1 MPTPVRRIYARLL
14 TLTLG
19 FTALLTTALAPTAH
33 AADEPVYTGPGW
45 QANTVS
51 GIYSLSPDPYE
62 IVFADPTAR
71 TKLAGYFTA
80 PAAQVTVQVGVRVTV
95 TNALDTTPVGT
106 CPARHRIVVHYGY
119 RPMGL
124 AGMSQARAC
133 YANANRSAWGGH
145 ILMDSEYWTQPAW
158 FSTDPTANETRRKDA
173 TAHELGHILGLDHPN
188 TDIDHD
194 GTVEAGECVTSYGLK
209 PLLCSPNRGIP
220 VRTMAGTGRSLW
232 LHTEGGKFSSAFD
245 VPGLRQ
251 MLANYTLRQ
260 T

>member
-19 FTALLTTALAPTAH
+19 LTALLATALAPTAH

-62 IVFADPTAR
+62 IVFADSTAR
-71 TKLAGYFTA
+71 SKLAGYFTA

-95 TNALDTTPVGT
+95 TNLLDTTPAGT
-106 CPARHRIVVHYGY
+106 CPARHRIVVHYTY

-145 ILMDSEYWTQPAW
+145 ILMDSEYWTSPNW

-188 TDIDHD
+188 TDIDRD
-194 GTVEAGECVTSYGLK
+194 GTVEAGECVAAYGLK
-209 PLLCSPNRGIP
+209 PVLCSPNRGIP
-220 VRTMAGTGRSLW
+220 TRTSATGRSLW
-232 LHTEGGKFSSAFD
+232 VLTEGGRFTTEFD

-251 MLANYTLRQ
+251 LLANYTLRQ
-260 T
+260 G